1 MMLLVTGF
9 QKALLCS
16 ATMSRACSRVTL
28 EISVVM
34 RRAAK
39 SGSKITVNPA
49 SLATVSNTI
58 RASLV
63 IFRLMGARASGISSG
78 GFSIN
83 LGSSRGGAGGA
94 SAAALRAAIV
104 SRVFRISCSAIAL
117 AGSIARAFWN
127 SARAC
132 WRSPLSWSFW
142 PARTCASPASKR
154 MRVAL
159 SLYSVL

>member
-1 MMLLVTGF
+1 
-9 QKALLCS
+9 
-16 ATMSRACSRVTL
+16 
-28 EISVVM
+28 
-34 RRAAK
+34 
-39 SGSKITVNPA
+39 PA

-127 SARAC
+127 SARVKYRLDIHA
-132 WRSPLSWSFW
+132 P
-142 PARTCASPASKR
+142 PAENNLASLAPVLKQSKLR
-154 MRVAL
+154 P
-159 SLYSVL
+159 Y